1 MKINVNQI
9 VLYSLK
15 NEVMKYI
22 EEHQIMAPIHEG
34 YQKTYVGQS
43 QAPAVFT
50 NDIEYIID
58 DLFSTLEKNF
68 TFKG

>member
-22 EEHQIMAPIHEG
+22 EDRQIMSPIPDG
-34 YQKTYVGQS
+34 YPKSYVGQS
-43 QAPAVFT
+43 QTPAVCMS
-50 NDIEYIID
+50 DIEYIID